1 LKLSRGKRRLAIS
14 EIMGTLIMIAV
25 TLVAGAA
32 VFGWVNGQ
40 AGSSESAYNASAAG
54 GINYLREHFSPVTYT
69 FAATGGPCTGNPKIC
84 TIANFWVFNNG
95 QLAFTLATLQIQSA
109 VGTPP
114 ASYLNII
121 YTATGFTAYNSA
133 GTHISCVPSTPG
145 FSGPASPIPVSSL
158 GSPAYTATIPSCVGV
173 NSIFVGQNY
182 AVTMT
187 GLYGNVVTF
196 QLTANG

>member
-1 LKLSRGKRRLAIS
+1 
-14 EIMGTLIMIAV
+14 MIAV

-40 AGSSESAYNASAAG
+40 AGNSENQYGASAAG
-54 GINYLREHFSPVTYT
+54 GINFLREHFSPVTYT
-69 FAATGGPCTGNPKIC
+69 FGASGGPCSGNPKAC
-84 TIANFWVFNNG
+84 TMASFWVFNNG
-95 QLAFTLATLQIQSA
+95 QLAFALASLQIQSA
-109 VGTPP
+109 VGS
-114 ASYLNII
+114 ANYLNII
-121 YTATGFTAYNSA
+121 YTSAGFVAYNSA
-133 GTHISCVPSTPG
+133 GAQISCIPSTPG
-145 FSGPASPIPVSSL
+145 FSGPASPIPVSTL
-158 GSPAYTATIPSCVGV
+158 GSPAYSIAIPSCAGV